1 MRIDV
6 FSFNSIRNAKD
17 LLIKYRDDIEYKTDL
32 SVKQLTQI
40 GYEYMMSIIKFDS
53 GELASSIS
61 WEYDKAE
68 NKGVIKV
75 GADYA
80 IFVEFGTGIVGA
92 NSPHP
97 EPESW
102 NYDVNNHGEN
112 GWWYYDFKQDRFRW
126 TKGQPASAFVYRAL
140 EFMRENSVNILSVN
154 LTKRM

>member
-1 MRIDV
+1 MKIDV
-6 FSFNSIRNAKD
+6 FSFNSIKNAKG
-17 LLIKYRDDIEYKTDL
+17 LLVKYRDDIEYKTDL

-61 WEYDKAE
+61 WNYDKAE

-75 GADYA
+75 GAEYA

-97 EPESW
+97 STENW
-102 NYDVNNHGEN
+102 NYDINNHGEN
-112 GWWYYDFKQDRFRW
+112 GWWYYDSKQDRFRW
-126 TKGQPASAFVYRAL
+126 TKGQTASAFVYRTL
-140 EFMRENSVNILSVN
+140 EFMRKNAANILSVN
-154 LTKRM
+154 VVKTR